1 MVMYIHVISIYIHV
15 ISIYK
20 AKGLNKHTCLI
31 TKVQCT
37 CTTYK

>member
-1 MVMYIHVISIYIHV
+1 MYIDV

-20 AKGLNKHTCLI
+20 AKGLNKHPCLI
-31 TKVQCT
+31 IKVQCT